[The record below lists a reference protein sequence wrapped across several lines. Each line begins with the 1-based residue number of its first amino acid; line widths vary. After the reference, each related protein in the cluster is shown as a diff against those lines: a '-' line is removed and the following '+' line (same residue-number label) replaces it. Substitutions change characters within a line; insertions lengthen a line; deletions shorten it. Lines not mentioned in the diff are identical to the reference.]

1 MAVRIDGA
9 SSSGEGCAVKSW
21 NDGPALRRSRKIVG
35 ERRVVDVRGA
45 TGSVGSDTAVAKV
58 RVVWGEGRTID
69 RGGAKRQRNLV
80 ALEAI
85 MVTNEYV
92 NCVGRVVRISER
104 RLDIDFGANPFTSS
118 SKNMDFRSELCIQ

>member
-1 MAVRIDGA
+1 M
-9 SSSGEGCAVKSW
+9 KSW